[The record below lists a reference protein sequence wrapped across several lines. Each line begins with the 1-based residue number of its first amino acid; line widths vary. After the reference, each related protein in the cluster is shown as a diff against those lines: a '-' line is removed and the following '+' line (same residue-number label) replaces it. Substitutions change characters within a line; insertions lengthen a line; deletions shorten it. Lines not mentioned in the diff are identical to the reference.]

1 MCEIFG
7 GLARNAGMRLAAALA
22 RQECYLVDDGN
33 GLRAMSIHAGALFRE
48 RVVPVP
54 VRSVCHLARS

>member
-22 RQECYLVDDGN
+22 RQECYPVDDGN
-33 GLRAMSIHAGALFRE
+33 GLRAMSIHAGALY
-48 RVVPVP
+48 
-54 VRSVCHLARS
+54 